1 MTCPQRAFVLGLA
14 ALALVTL
21 VPVVESAPLV
31 QKMFGAASSRAETSG
46 QAHATSIPERRA
58 QIEEALAVAQ
68 KAADDERAGKYPLP
82 AGATPSQVSDLGFL
96 LQRLPVLLQA
106 QLDLLG
112 EIEAARAKRAEEEDA
127 LARWKGFDEPGP
139 YSLTQL
145 DRLLDE
151 LDGERT
157 RLHSFESVGTL
168 NVEEVARV
176 EARLKS
182 TQASQRLAL
191 EKATDGVVAPLELAR
206 LQTRRVTEMR
216 QLLLLQGELN
226 AELMHA
232 SRAREQ
238 LLERQA
244 AAMSAN
250 YRFNEQE
257 FERVLKNLQTQQTAL
272 DRRIEETSAAR
283 SRSLTERDQV
293 QKVIGSLPAP
303 KTVDEVRRHAEQQ
316 ARLDAVNVTL
326 EALRNQQSALSTLR
340 GIAPISIEA
349 WRQRFASLSDPDP
362 EKRRAAEKSLGAVL
376 TRVDALKSYSTDLGA
391 VADAAVRDQQR
402 RVDGL
407 DESAPGRRYALAAL
421 DATKRAAD
429 VAGEVQTLA
438 QQLATAQKR
447 WKQEF
452 ADAAERRSA
461 SERAAATWVEAK
473 DLGREVWNFELFA
486 IEDTVDIGG
495 KPTTVSRGVTVGK
508 SIGALLLF
516 VFGYKIAGF
525 FAIRA
530 QRVMVERFAVNPA
543 LAKVLRRWMMLVT
556 AVVLAV
562 ITLNLARIP
571 LTVFAFMGGALAIGV
586 GFGTQTLLRNLI
598 SGIIV
603 LFERKVRVGDIVDV
617 DGVQGVVTAVDVRST
632 TVRQFDGIETM
643 VPNSLLLEQ
652 KVTNWTGESPTMR
665 RVVKV
670 GVAYGSPTRQ
680 VADLMKAA
688 ADEHGLVLKDPAPY
702 VIFEDFGDNALVFAL
717 YFWVDLAKA
726 NGMQVQSD
734 LRFMFERRLADAGIS
749 IAFPQR
755 DIHLDTARPLQ
766 IEVVGTAAPPAQ
778 AA

>member
-1 MTCPQRAFVLGLA
+1 MICPHRAFVLCLA

-21 VPVVESAPLV
+21 APPTVSAPLV
-31 QKMFGAASSRAETSG
+31 RKVFDAASSKAEK
-46 QAHATSIPERRA
+46 AAPAASIAERRA
-58 QIEEALAVAQ
+58 EIEKALD
-68 KAADDERAGKYPLP
+68 AARKTAADERAGTYPVP
-82 AGATPSQVSDLGFL
+82 AGATPSQVTDLGFL

-106 QLDLLG
+106 QLDVLG
-112 EIEAARAKRAEEEDA
+112 EIESARSKRAEEEEA

-145 DRLLDE
+145 DRLLDQ
-151 LDGERT
+151 LDAERT
-157 RLHSFESVGTL
+157 RLHAFQSVATL
-168 NVEEVARV
+168 NLEEVARV

-182 TQASQRLAL
+182 TQADERLAL

-226 AELMHA
+226 AELTQA

-257 FERVLKNLQTQQTAL
+257 FERVIKNLQAQQL
-272 DRRIEETSAAR
+272 VFDRRIEETSVAR

-293 QKVIGSLPAP
+293 LKALGALPAP
-303 KTVDEVRRHAEQQ
+303 KAVDEVRRHAELQ
-316 ARLDAVNVTL
+316 ARLDAINVTL
-326 EALRNQQSALSTLR
+326 EALRTQQSALSTLR
-340 GIAPISIEA
+340 GLAPISIEA
-349 WRQRFASLSDPDP
+349 WRQRYASLSDPDP
-362 EKRRAAEKSLGAVL
+362 EKRRTAEKSLVSSLA
-376 TRVDALKSYSTDLGA
+376 RVDALKSYATDLST
-391 VADAAVRDQQR
+391 VADASVKDQQR

-407 DESAPGRRYALAAL
+407 DEKAPGRRYALAAL
-421 DATKRAAD
+421 EATQRAAD
-429 VAGEVQTLA
+429 AADEVQALG

-447 WKQEF
+447 WRQEF
-452 ADAAERRSA
+452 ADAAEQRSA
-461 SERAAATWVEAK
+461 SEKAAAVWAEAK
-473 DLGREVWNFELFA
+473 DLGREVWDFELFA
-486 IEDTVDIGG
+486 VEDTVDIAG

-516 VFGYKIAGF
+516 ILGYKIAGF
-525 FAIRA
+525 FALRA
-530 QRVMVERFAVNPA
+530 QRLMVERFAVDA
-543 LAKVLRRWMMLVT
+543 AQARVLRRWMMLLT
-556 AVVLAV
+556 GFVLAV

-571 LTVFAFMGGALAIGV
+571 LTVFAFMGGALAIGI
-586 GFGTQTLLRNLI
+586 GFGTQTLLRNFI

-617 DGVQGVVTAVDVRST
+617 DGIQGVVTAVDIRST

-680 VADLMKAA
+680 VADIMKAA
-688 ADEHGLVLKDPAPY
+688 ADEHGLVLKEPAPY

-717 YFWVDLAKA
+717 YFWVDLAKS

-734 LRFMFERRLADAGIS
+734 LRFMLERRFADAAIS

-755 DIHLDTARPLQ
+755 DIHLDSARPLQ
-766 IEVVGTAAPPAQ
+766 VEVVGRAVPPAQ
-778 AA
+778 AT

>member
-1 MTCPQRAFVLGLA
+1 MIRPHRAFVLCLA

-21 VPVVESAPLV
+21 APPTVSAPLV
-31 QKMFGAASSRAETSG
+31 RKVFDAASLKADK
-46 QAHATSIPERRA
+46 AAPAASIAERRA
-58 QIEEALAVAQ
+58 GIEKALDAAR
-68 KAADDERAGKYPLP
+68 KAAADERTGTYPVP
-82 AGATPSQVSDLGFL
+82 AGATPSQVTDLGFL

-106 QLDLLG
+106 QLDVLG
-112 EIEAARAKRAEEEDA
+112 EIESARSKRAEEEEA

-145 DRLLDE
+145 DRLLDQ
-151 LDGERT
+151 LDAERT
-157 RLHSFESVGTL
+157 RLHAFQSVATL
-168 NVEEVARV
+168 NLEEVARV

-182 TQASQRLAL
+182 TQADERLAL

-226 AELMHA
+226 AELTQA

-257 FERVLKNLQTQQTAL
+257 FERVIKNLQAQQL
-272 DRRIEETSAAR
+272 VFDRRIEETSVAR

-293 QKVIGSLPAP
+293 LKALGALPAP
-303 KTVDEVRRHAEQQ
+303 QAVDEVRRHAELQ
-316 ARLDAVNVTL
+316 ARLDAINVTL
-326 EALRNQQSALSTLR
+326 EALRTQQSALSTLR
-340 GIAPISIEA
+340 GLAPISIEA
-349 WRQRFASLSDPDP
+349 WRQRYASLSDPDP
-362 EKRRAAEKSLGAVL
+362 EKRRTAEKSLVSSLA
-376 TRVDALKSYSTDLGA
+376 RVDALKSYATDLSA
-391 VADAAVRDQQR
+391 VADASVKDQQR

-407 DESAPGRRYALAAL
+407 DEKAPGRRYALAAL
-421 DATKRAAD
+421 EATQRAAD
-429 VAGEVQTLA
+429 AADEVQALG

-447 WKQEF
+447 WRQEF
-452 ADAAERRSA
+452 ADAAEQRSA
-461 SERAAATWVEAK
+461 SEKAAAVWAEAK
-473 DLGREVWNFELFA
+473 DLGREVWDFELFA
-486 IEDTVDIGG
+486 VEDTVDIAG

-516 VFGYKIAGF
+516 ILGYKIAGF
-525 FAIRA
+525 FALRA
-530 QRVMVERFAVNPA
+530 QRLMVERFAVDA
-543 LAKVLRRWMMLVT
+543 AQARVLRRWMMLLT
-556 AVVLAV
+556 GFVLAV

-571 LTVFAFMGGALAIGV
+571 LTVFAFMGGALAIGI
-586 GFGTQTLLRNLI
+586 GFGTQTLLRNFI

-617 DGVQGVVTAVDVRST
+617 DGIQGVVTAVDIRST

-680 VADLMKAA
+680 VADIMKAA
-688 ADEHGLVLKDPAPY
+688 ADEHGLVLKEPAPY

-717 YFWVDLAKA
+717 YFWVDLAKS

-734 LRFMFERRLADAGIS
+734 LRFMLERRFADAAIS

-755 DIHLDTARPLQ
+755 DIHLDSARPLQ
-766 IEVVGTAAPPAQ
+766 VEVVGRAVPPAQ
-778 AA
+778 AT

>member
-1 MTCPQRAFVLGLA
+1 MIRPHRAFVLCLA

-21 VPVVESAPLV
+21 APPTLSAPLV
-31 QKMFGAASSRAETSG
+31 RKVFDAASSKAEKPAPAASIAEQRAG
-46 QAHATSIPERRA
+46 
-58 QIEEALAVAQ
+58 IEKALDAAR
-68 KAADDERAGKYPLP
+68 KAAADERAGTYPVP
-82 AGATPSQVSDLGFL
+82 AGATPSQVTDLGFL

-106 QLDLLG
+106 QLDVLG
-112 EIEAARAKRAEEEDA
+112 EIESARSKRAEEEEA

-139 YSLTQL
+139 YSLMQL
-145 DRLLDE
+145 DRLLDQ
-151 LDGERT
+151 LDAERT
-157 RLHSFESVGTL
+157 RLHAFQSVATL
-168 NVEEVARV
+168 NQEEVARV

-182 TQASQRLAL
+182 TQADERLAL
-191 EKATDGVVAPLELAR
+191 EKAADGVVAPLELAR

-226 AELMHA
+226 AELTQA

-257 FERVLKNLQTQQTAL
+257 FERVIKNLQAQQL
-272 DRRIEETSAAR
+272 VFDRRIEETSVAR

-293 QKVIGSLPAP
+293 LKALGALPTP
-303 KTVDEVRRHAEQQ
+303 KAVDEVRRHAELQ
-316 ARLDAVNVTL
+316 ARLDAINVTL
-326 EALRNQQSALSTLR
+326 EALRTQQSALSTLR
-340 GIAPISIEA
+340 GLAPISIEA
-349 WRQRFASLSDPDP
+349 WRQRYASLSDPDP
-362 EKRRAAEKSLGAVL
+362 EKRRTAEKSLVSSLA
-376 TRVDALKSYSTDLGA
+376 RVDALKSYATDLSA
-391 VADAAVRDQQR
+391 VADAAVKDQQR

-407 DESAPGRRYALAAL
+407 DEKAPGRRYALAAL
-421 DATKRAAD
+421 EATQRAAD
-429 VAGEVQTLA
+429 AADEVQELG
-438 QQLATAQKR
+438 QRLATAQKR
-447 WKQEF
+447 WRQEF
-452 ADAAERRSA
+452 ADAAEQRSA
-461 SERAAATWVEAK
+461 SEKAAAVWAEAK
-473 DLGREVWNFELFA
+473 DLGREVWDFELFA
-486 IEDTVDIGG
+486 VEDTVDIAG

-516 VFGYKIAGF
+516 ILGYKIAGF
-525 FAIRA
+525 FALRA
-530 QRVMVERFAVNPA
+530 QRLMVERFAVDA
-543 LAKVLRRWMMLVT
+543 AQARVLRRWMMLLT
-556 AVVLAV
+556 GFVLAV

-571 LTVFAFMGGALAIGV
+571 LTVFAFMGGALAIGI
-586 GFGTQTLLRNLI
+586 GFGTQTLLRNFI

-617 DGVQGVVTAVDVRST
+617 DGIQGVVTAVDIRST

-680 VADLMKAA
+680 VADIMKAA
-688 ADEHGLVLKDPAPY
+688 ADEHGLVLKEPAPY

-717 YFWVDLAKA
+717 YFWVDLAKS

-734 LRFMFERRLADAGIS
+734 LRFMLERRFAGAAIS

-755 DIHLDTARPLQ
+755 DIHLDSARPLQ
-766 IEVVGTAAPPAQ
+766 VEVVGRAVPPAQ
-778 AA
+778 AT

>member
-1 MTCPQRAFVLGLA
+1 MIRPHRAFVLCLA

-21 VPVVESAPLV
+21 APSTLSAPLV
-31 QKMFGAASSRAETSG
+31 RKVFDAASSKAEK
-46 QAHATSIPERRA
+46 AAPAATIAERRA
-58 QIEEALAVAQ
+58 GIEKALDAAL
-68 KAADDERAGKYPLP
+68 KATADERAGTYPVP
-82 AGATPSQVSDLGFL
+82 AGATPSQVTDLGFL

-106 QLDLLG
+106 QLDVLG
-112 EIEAARAKRAEEEDA
+112 EIESARSKRAEEEEA

-145 DRLLDE
+145 DRLLDQ
-151 LDGERT
+151 LDAERT
-157 RLHSFESVGTL
+157 RLHAFQSVATL
-168 NVEEVARV
+168 NQEEVARV

-182 TQASQRLAL
+182 TQADERLAL
-191 EKATDGVVAPLELAR
+191 EKAADGVVAPLELAR

-226 AELMHA
+226 AELTQA

-257 FERVLKNLQTQQTAL
+257 FERVIKNLQAQQL
-272 DRRIEETSAAR
+272 VFDRRIEETSVAR

-293 QKVIGSLPAP
+293 LKALGALPTP
-303 KTVDEVRRHAEQQ
+303 KAVDEVRRHAELQ
-316 ARLDAVNVTL
+316 ARLDAINVTL
-326 EALRNQQSALSTLR
+326 EALRTQQSALSTLR
-340 GIAPISIEA
+340 GLAPISIEA
-349 WRQRFASLSDPDP
+349 WRQRYASLSDPDP
-362 EKRRAAEKSLGAVL
+362 EKRRTAEKSLVSSLA
-376 TRVDALKSYSTDLGA
+376 RVDALKSYATDLSA
-391 VADAAVRDQQR
+391 VADASVKDQQR

-407 DESAPGRRYALAAL
+407 DEKAPGRRYALAAL
-421 DATKRAAD
+421 EATQRAAD
-429 VAGEVQTLA
+429 AADEVQELG
-438 QQLATAQKR
+438 QRLATAQKR
-447 WKQEF
+447 WRQEF
-452 ADAAERRSA
+452 ADAAEQRSA
-461 SERAAATWVEAK
+461 SEKAAAVWAEAK
-473 DLGREVWNFELFA
+473 DLGREVWDFELFA
-486 IEDTVDIGG
+486 VEDTVDIAG

-516 VFGYKIAGF
+516 ILGYKIAGF
-525 FAIRA
+525 FALRA
-530 QRVMVERFAVNPA
+530 QRLMVERFAVDA
-543 LAKVLRRWMMLVT
+543 AQARVLRRWMMLLT
-556 AVVLAV
+556 GFVLAV

-571 LTVFAFMGGALAIGV
+571 LTVFAFMGGALAIGI
-586 GFGTQTLLRNLI
+586 GFGTQTLLRNFI

-617 DGVQGVVTAVDVRST
+617 DGIQGVVTAVDIRST

-680 VADLMKAA
+680 VADIMKAA
-688 ADEHGLVLKDPAPY
+688 ADEHGLVLKEPAPY

-717 YFWVDLAKA
+717 YFWVDLAKS

-734 LRFMFERRLADAGIS
+734 LRFMLERRFADAAIS

-755 DIHLDTARPLQ
+755 DIHLDAARPLQ
-766 IEVVGTAAPPAQ
+766 VEVVGRAVPPAQ
-778 AA
+778 AT